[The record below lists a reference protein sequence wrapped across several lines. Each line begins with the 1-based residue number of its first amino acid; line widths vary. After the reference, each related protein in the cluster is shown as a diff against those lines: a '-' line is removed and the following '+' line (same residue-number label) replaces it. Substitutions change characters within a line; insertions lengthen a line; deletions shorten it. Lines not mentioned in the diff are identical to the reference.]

1 MHISEGVL
9 SMPVL
14 LGGAVL
20 AAAGTAVGL
29 KKIDYDQL
37 MRIAILS
44 AVAFV
49 ASFIHVPVGPTSAH
63 LVLNGLLGLLLGWAA
78 FPAFLVSLTL
88 QAVLFQFGGLTTLGV
103 NTFDM
108 AAPAVMLGILCRPFL
123 LRSSRSL
130 SVAAFCCGAG
140 AVLVSGLLTAGALA
154 LSGGEFLGV
163 AKALFIAHVPIAII
177 EGVISGFAVSF
188 LGRVKPEVLDGLS

>member
-140 AVLVSGLLTAGALA
+140 AVLISGLFTAGALA

-163 AKALFIAHVPIAII
+163 AKALFVAHVPIAVI